1 MMYLI
6 LLMFEDGVKLSMIVT
21 VIAFLCVN
29 GALQSYFLLYKLKEL
44 WTEKWQMR

>member
-6 LLMFEDGVKLSMIVT
+6 LLVFEDGVKLLMTVI

-29 GALQSYFLLYKLKEL
+29 GALQ
-44 WTEKWQMR
+44 